1 MPVPRPRRRDDPVRY
16 VIVRTDDGY
25 DTDDDDY
32 DDVLED
38 AKKSASVTSSITSAT
53 TTRTVSSLSTT
64 HTNPLVSQDFESAR
78 ALY

>member
-1 MPVPRPRRRDDPVRY
+1 MPVARPRRRNDPVRY

-38 AKKSASVTSSITSAT
+38 AKKSASVTSSITSVT
-53 TTRTVSSLSTT
+53 STRTVSSISPTATT
-64 HTNPLVSQDFESAR
+64 PLVSQD
-78 ALY
+78 